1 MVRSGETLVS
11 RTPIV
16 TTENHR
22 ALWSRRR
29 FVQLGALG
37 GLLTLPQ
44 LLRAGTAARS
54 ERSCIFIVQQG
65 GPSHID
71 TWDMKPA
78 APVEIR
84 GPFQPISTSVPG
96 THVCELL
103 PGLAARID
111 KCCLLR
117 SLCHTSNDHDLGMH
131 MFLSGRSAP
140 PIDAPYLGSIV
151 SQLQPATDNFPSYI
165 WIQELEPQGSF
176 SGRYI
181 SGGHL
186 GVAHAPF
193 MIGHGTENFAN
204 PAFQVTAL
212 DPPTGVTVD
221 QFHGRRRLR
230 ESVAATALRDEPS
243 TQTGQLE
250 AFQAR
255 AFDLIT
261 GPAARRAFDLSRE
274 RVELRDRYGRHPL
287 GQNLLAARRLI
298 EAGARLV
305 SVNAF
310 TGFEPKTKW
319 PPVVNVWDMHGA
331 AGRPEVGIFAEN
343 TYGLPW
349 CLPRLD
355 QAVSALLDDLEQ
367 RGLFDSTL
375 VVLAGEFGRTPRVNP
390 SGGRDHYCQCF
401 SAMLAGAGVRG
412 GAVYGR
418 SDRSAALPDDRPVS
432 LEDFGAT
439 LLTALGVPH
448 DAPLDPDDFTRRA
461 STGEPIREL
470 LT

>member
-1 MVRSGETLVS
+1 M
-11 RTPIV
+11 
-16 TTENHR
+16 TTENNG

-44 LLRAGTAARS
+44 LLRAGTAAKR

-71 TWDMKPA
+71 TWDMKPS
-78 APVEIR
+78 APAEIR
-84 GPFQPISTSVPG
+84 GVFKPISTSVPG

-103 PGLAARID
+103 PRLAARID
-111 KCCLLR
+111 KCCLIR

-131 MFLSGRSAP
+131 MFLSGRGTP
-140 PIDAPYLGSIV
+140 PADAPYLGSIL
-151 SQLQPATDNFPSYI
+151 SRLNPTTRNFPSYV

-193 MIGHGTENFAN
+193 MIGQGTENFSN
-204 PAFQVTAL
+204 PAFQVTSL
-212 DPPTGVTVD
+212 DPPQGVTLE
-221 QFHGRRRLR
+221 QFHGRRQLSDAVNAREPRTSVPGRL
-230 ESVAATALRDEPS
+230 
-243 TQTGQLE
+243 Q
-250 AFQAR
+250 AFQER
-255 AFDLIT
+255 AFDLVT

-274 RVELRDRYGRHPL
+274 RVETRDQYGRHPL

-355 QAVSALLDDLEQ
+355 QAVSALLDDLDQ
-367 RGLFDSTL
+367 RGLLESTL
-375 VVLAGEFGRTPRVNP
+375 VVLAGEFGRTPRVNAN
-390 SGGRDHYCQCF
+390 GGRDHYCQCF
-401 SAMLAGAGVRG
+401 SAMLAGAGVHG
-412 GAVYGR
+412 GLVYGR
-418 SDRSAALPDDRPVS
+418 SDKSAALPDDKPVS

-439 LLTALGVPH
+439 LLAALGVPH

-461 STGEPIREL
+461 SSGEPIREVIA
-470 LT
+470 